1 MEGPGKPCDRL
12 FHSLPKGTWIIDWTG
27 EEAVTVEQRFLGR
40 VLVLTP
46 TQNLTGGKETQEL
59 ERATSQVLSQDKPCI
74 VIDLGRIDW
83 INSPGL
89 GALVKIHI
97 SCVNRGGW
105 MRVAGIGKRIKHM
118 LVVTRVIMLFDA
130 FDTAERAVTRP
141 DAGKREGGWPRPS
154 WPQARAPLLFKS
166 IAASTSQILP

>member
-1 MEGPGKPCDRL
+1 M
-12 FHSLPKGTWIIDWTG
+12 
-27 EEAVTVEQRFLGR
+27 EQRFLGR

-141 DAGKREGGWPRPS
+141 DTGKREGGWPRPS